1 VPTTPWSTIR
11 IRVNEELGYYEVTA
25 AAITTTQIQAPAF
38 EGIAN
43 QDDWFI
49 GWYTSILAGSN
60 TNVERLCSDYT
71 ADGGVF
77 TQLGPVYIA
86 DSSARLVAV
95 GRFQLGLVKL
105 AVNEARDY
113 LFPHLCQVRDYQSL
127 VTGQRQYAFTLPST
141 MRDKPIAVYIG
152 NRPSAETLPEN
163 LFSNGGFENW
173 TDSTTPVSWTIAGS
187 GSAVTQ
193 EEETTTPKNYA
204 VLQDSNSAKLVV
216 AASTATTLLQTVT
229 PSVAAEGQEVNVSV
243 WVYCQTASRVSAQ
256 ISGTNVVSTPVTGT
270 AHGGTGWELLTVSA
284 ATNQAATAFAA
295 GVDVTSG
302 AAIACFID
310 EALCTV
316 GPSEPLDN
324 AWTPIYD
331 WRWVPPVDGATNNGR
346 LEFDRRLPE
355 KRRLRVVGRDLLSTI
370 AEIDDDTSTMEV
382 AGEELELLANFARTL
397 LITRQ
402 LYNLPSQER
411 AFWLNQRDRF
421 KLRADELIALGV
433 GTPTPNQ
440 RVPVPV
446 L

>member
-1 VPTTPWSTIR
+1 
-11 IRVNEELGYYEVTA
+11 
-25 AAITTTQIQAPAF
+25 
-38 EGIAN
+38 
-43 QDDWFI
+43 
-49 GWYTSILAGSN
+49 
-60 TNVERLCSDYT
+60 
-71 ADGGVF
+71 
-77 TQLGPVYIA
+77 
-86 DSSARLVAV
+86 
-95 GRFQLGLVKL
+95 
-105 AVNEARDY
+105 
-113 LFPHLCQVRDYQSL
+113 
-127 VTGQRQYAFTLPST
+127 
-141 MRDKPIAVYIG
+141 M
-152 NRPSAETLPEN
+152 
-163 LFSNGGFENW
+163 
-173 TDSTTPVSWTIAGS
+173 
-187 GSAVTQ
+187 
-193 EEETTTPKNYA
+193 
-204 VLQDSNSAKLVV
+204 
-216 AASTATTLLQTVT
+216 
-229 PSVAAEGQEVNVSV
+229 
-243 WVYCQTASRVSAQ
+243 
-256 ISGTNVVSTPVTGT
+256 VSTPVTGT